1 MSSPASSRRR
11 TNWLDWF
18 FLAATLDYLL
28 SLASVWRFGDGELE
42 DSPYSLAALLS
53 ASLAGPLGF
62 VMFARMACW
71 LPHKTSVRAAYTGR
85 GVCFCLALACVA
97 MNFLHPRWVL
107 FYYFVPG
114 TAPLVFASLA
124 ILHFAY
130 RPFEPRRSPAAWAT
144 VLVLA
149 GVAWGAIAWGP
160 AIFADWRTDVNEL
173 AFILLCGQA
182 SACLLLGY
190 RSWRLGKGRPSDA
203 PDIAEPGRETQ
214 RQKGGQQS

>member
-1 MSSPASSRRR
+1 MPPPFASRRR
-11 TNWLDWF
+11 NWLDWF
-18 FLAATLDYLL
+18 FLAATLEYLL
-28 SLASVWRFGDGELE
+28 SLASVWQFGDGELE
-42 DSPYSLAALLS
+42 DSPYTVAALL
-53 ASLAGPLGF
+53 AGSLAGPLGF
-62 VMFARMACW
+62 VMFARMAAW
-71 LPHKTSVRAAYTGR
+71 LPHETSARAAYAGR

-97 MNFLHPRWVL
+97 MNFLHPAWVL

-130 RPFEPRRSPAAWAT
+130 RPFEPKRSPAAWAT

-149 GVAWGAIAWGP
+149 GVACGAIAWGP
-160 AIFADWRTDVNEL
+160 AIFADWRTDINEM

-190 RSWRLGKGRPSDA
+190 RSWRLGRGDHGDSPNTLKPA
-203 PDIAEPGRETQ
+203 
-214 RQKGGQQS
+214 